1 MNGRGRIPHW
11 VCQRHSWWNSKD
23 GFKQTAEERPSARQK
38 PQPCCRDKRCQK
50 QQLDDWAGVPHAVK
64 QVGVCITPLNLP
76 KSNWQLFCSRCK
88 WSLTF
93 ILSQSDVRRAFF
105 YFFFFIFYFFPQLQS
120 NKLYIE
126 KIPDGTANVGKR
138 NKDQSEYWC
147 FSMK

>member
-11 VCQRHSWWNSKD
+11 VCQRHLWWNSKD

-50 QQLDDWAGVPHAVK
+50 QQLDDWTGVPHAVK

-105 YFFFFIFYFFPQLQS
+105 YFFFSSTAVKQTLYRKDSWRDCKCRKEEERSEWILMLQHEIS
-120 NKLYIE
+120 
-126 KIPDGTANVGKR
+126 
-138 NKDQSEYWC
+138 S
-147 FSMK
+147 